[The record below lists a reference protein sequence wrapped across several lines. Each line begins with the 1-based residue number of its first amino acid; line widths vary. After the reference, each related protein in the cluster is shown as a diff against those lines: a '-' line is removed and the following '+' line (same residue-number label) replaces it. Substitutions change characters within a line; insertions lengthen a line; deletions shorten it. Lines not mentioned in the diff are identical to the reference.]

1 MAMMNIYQNFQ
12 LTMEDPA
19 SLLFRAIVISTMAI
33 FAFYKKSGWSI
44 GLLRAYREGDFV
56 HKLWYMQG
64 KRQSMCKLQISL
76 NGKQHAYMLGDAT
89 LIKQLQHMGEKVE
102 RRSSTP
108 SDMVTSNMLLGSGGG
123 SDHRRMR
130 SAMHGYFRN
139 EIFLSLESQ
148 LEKTVVARIKSATK
162 TSHGIDLEEF
172 VVSLTVELRLIVLFG
187 VFSDDMSSAF
197 NEKTKE
203 LGNKIMTYL
212 SNPVGY
218 NQLDTSSP
226 QYQSLERE
234 VQSIIESIEEPRDGT
249 TLHYLHQQQ
258 QEGNLS
264 AEEVIE
270 NLILFLVALAPAA
283 VVVWTISH
291 IVHHNYGK
299 DVQHS
304 ELFLRQCLLE
314 TMRMT
319 PGVPTM
325 VMRKIISD
333 DVSLDGNPIK
343 RGSFICPWQTLM
355 NKAENW
361 NNPNK
366 FDPLR
371 WEHVVTSHPKDIHAQ
386 ILSCPAAKLGSY
398 FPFGFGKHRCLGM
411 ELALHEMTI
420 ILKHVFGQGQTVT
433 IKDNVASNVDKYKWR
448 KHVYGFPSK
457 SNVAF
462 FHCTKYM

>member
-1 MAMMNIYQNFQ
+1 MAMMNIYQSFQ
-12 LTMEDPA
+12 LPMEDPA

-33 FAFYKKSGWSI
+33 FAFYKYKESGWSI

-148 LEKTVVARIKSATK
+148 LEKTVVDRIKSATK

-187 VFSDDMSSAF
+187 VSSDDVSSAF

-218 NQLDTSSP
+218 LF
-226 QYQSLERE
+226 
-234 VQSIIESIEEPRDGT
+234 VVCGT
-249 TLHYLHQQQ
+249 PVYLY
-258 QEGNLS
+258 S
-264 AEEVIE
+264 
-270 NLILFLVALAPAA
+270 
-283 VVVWTISH
+283 
-291 IVHHNYGK
+291 
-299 DVQHS
+299 
-304 ELFLRQCLLE
+304 
-314 TMRMT
+314 TM
-319 PGVPTM
+319 
-325 VMRKIISD
+325 
-333 DVSLDGNPIK
+333 
-343 RGSFICPWQTLM
+343 
-355 NKAENW
+355 
-361 NNPNK
+361 
-366 FDPLR
+366 
-371 WEHVVTSHPKDIHAQ
+371 
-386 ILSCPAAKLGSY
+386 
-398 FPFGFGKHRCLGM
+398 
-411 ELALHEMTI
+411 
-420 ILKHVFGQGQTVT
+420 
-433 IKDNVASNVDKYKWR
+433 
-448 KHVYGFPSK
+448 
-457 SNVAF
+457 
-462 FHCTKYM
+462 